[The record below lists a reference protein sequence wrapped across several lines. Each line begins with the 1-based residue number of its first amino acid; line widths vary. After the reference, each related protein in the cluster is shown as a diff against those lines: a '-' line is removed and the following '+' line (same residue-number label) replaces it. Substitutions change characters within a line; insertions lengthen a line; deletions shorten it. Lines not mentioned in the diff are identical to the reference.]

1 MDDTNARPAQA
12 DVARRLATYPL
23 LDALLD
29 RRSRRFAKGMR
40 LNGGPLAYESALRP
54 QPLAIEE
61 EAALAFAA
69 CGITGYALAELPY
82 QTGGLRDASS
92 GNIMTHFVGRT
103 VASGDAMHD
112 CAVFVWNDEG
122 AWLLKRPQDHPRA
135 DLADLI
141 RAARERRLVE
151 LYERCRVR
159 VADERVETPREWPFV
174 APFNKYSANV
184 PGTTYFLPVAE
195 LTALSINVLL
205 TAFDDELAMFVLDDR
220 DGYRPAG
227 IARFARSAG
236 GHLEDDP
243 RSGRVA
249 TVSSLETWICEFC
262 AIEQGGILQNLGLMA
277 EALGLGGFPHFA
289 AHPFGWPQALGFRM
303 EAVPFSRVSGLG
315 PGGADFPVPTPVGLE
330 RHGRVLLKPFCPP
343 YYRDMREAVLD
354 FVDYKF
360 AEGRGTLRDGGAFTA
375 WKDGA
380 RVQAGIPRCSER
392 AVEAAVAYCEHIHG
406 RYGRFPASSGPF
418 RTVLAYQAHRLDR
431 AFYERFYRE
440 EAARG

>member
-1 MDDTNARPAQA
+1 MH
-12 DVARRLATYPL
+12 LH
-23 LDALLD
+23 
-29 RRSRRFAKGMR
+29 
-40 LNGGPLAYESALRP
+40 GGPLAYESAERP
-54 QPLAIEE
+54 ERLSLEE

-82 QTGGLRDASS
+82 QTGGLRNASS

-103 VASGDAMHD
+103 AASGDAMHNY
-112 CAVFVWNDEG
+112 AVFVLNDEG
-122 AWLLKRPQDHPRA
+122 AWYLKRPQDHPRS
-135 DLADLI
+135 DLAGLI
-141 RAARERRLVE
+141 EAARDRRLLE

-159 VADERVETPREWPFV
+159 IADGRVDTPREWPFV
-174 APFNKYSANV
+174 PPFNKYSANV

-195 LTALSINVLL
+195 LTALYINVLL

-220 DGYRPAG
+220 DGHRPAG

-249 TVSSLETWICEFC
+249 TLSFLETWICEFC

-277 EALGLGGFPHFA
+277 EAIGVGGFPHFA
-289 AHPFGWPQALGFRM
+289 AHPFGWPLALGFRI
-303 EAVPFSRVSGLG
+303 EDVPFSRLSGLE
-315 PGGADFPVPTPVGLE
+315 PGSSDFTVPTPVGLE
-330 RHGRVLLKPFCPP
+330 REGRVLLKPYCPP
-343 YYRDMREAVLD
+343 YYASMREAVLA

-360 AEGRGTLRDGGAFTA
+360 AEGRGTFRDGGAATA

-380 RVQAGIPRCSER
+380 LVQAGIPRYSEH
-392 AVEAAVAYCEHIHG
+392 AVEATIAYCEHVYR

-418 RTVLAYQAHRLDR
+418 RTVLAYQAHRLDP
-431 AFYERFYRE
+431 AFYERFYRR
-440 EAARG
+440 EAVGR